1 MMDARKSSIAIGL
14 IVAATLLIIVAGLLP
29 GAKTLSI
36 DAVLRALIAPDG
48 KIESILV
55 WTLRLPRSLAAA
67 TAGAGLAV
75 SGYLL
80 QSLTRN
86 PLADPGITGVTAGA
100 IAPIVTCY
108 VLVPWVPGQYYPFVG
123 LAGGLAAASVTFW
136 VARGGNGRPLHLAL
150 GGISVSLFLGAITIY
165 VLLRAG
171 PQSTALLF
179 WISGGFAG
187 RTWSHLLQM
196 LPWVVIGL
204 AGALALHRVIS
215 MFALSDHAAAGMGVQ
230 LNLWKPILLLLGI
243 CPVAGVAPVAG
254 PVAFV
259 GLAAPHIARLL
270 RPRGTAWEI
279 GLTAAIGSLIVTSAD
294 LIARTVAIPKE
305 LPVGIITA
313 LLGGPVFIYLIQR
326 GRLGFKGERA

>member
-1 MMDARKSSIAIGL
+1 MDARKSSITIGVIL
-14 IVAATLLIIVAGLLP
+14 VATLLIIAAGLMF

-36 DAVLRALIAPDG
+36 EVVIRALVAHDG

-55 WTLRLPRSLAAA
+55 WILRLPRSLAAA

-100 IAPIVTCY
+100 IAPIVTCF
-108 VLVPWVPGQYYPFVG
+108 VLLPWVSGTYYPFVG

-136 VARGGNGRPLHLAL
+136 VSRGGNGRPLHLAL
-150 GGISVSLFLGAITIY
+150 GGISISLFLGAITIY
-165 VLLRAG
+165 VLLLAG

-196 LPWVVIGL
+196 MPWVITGV
-204 AGALALHRVIS
+204 AGALALHRIIS
-215 MFALSDHAAAGMGVQ
+215 MFSLSDHVAAGMGVQ
-230 LNLWKPILLLLGI
+230 LGLWKPVLLILGTA
-243 CPVAGVAPVAG
+243 PVAGVAPVAG

-270 RPRGTAWEI
+270 KPQGTVWEI

-294 LIARTVAIPKE
+294 LIARTIAIPKE

-313 LLGGPVFIYLIQR
+313 LLGGPIFIYLVQR
-326 GRLGFKGERA
+326 GHLDIKGEGA

>member
-1 MMDARKSSIAIGL
+1 MDARKSSIAIGV
-14 IVAATLLIIVAGLLP
+14 IIAATLVIIVAGLMP

-36 DAVLRALIAPDG
+36 QAVWNALVAPDG
-48 KIESILV
+48 KIELILV
-55 WTLRLPRSLAAA
+55 WTLRFPRSLAAA
-67 TAGAGLAV
+67 VVGAGLAV

-100 IAPIVTCY
+100 TAPIVTCF
-108 VLVPWVPGQYYPFVG
+108 VLMPWVPGVYYPFIG

-150 GGISVSLFLGAITIY
+150 GGISVSLFLGAVTIY
-165 VLLRAG
+165 VLLLAG

-196 LPWVVIGL
+196 LPWVMIGL
-204 AGALALHRVIS
+204 VGALALHRVVS

-230 LNLWKPILLLLGI
+230 LNLWKPVLLLLSI
-243 CPVAGVAPVAG
+243 APVAGVAPVAG

-259 GLAAPHIARLL
+259 GLAAPHIAKFLK
-270 RPRGTAWEI
+270 PQGTVWEI
-279 GLTAAIGSLIVTSAD
+279 GLAAAIGSLIVTSAD
-294 LIARTVAIPKE
+294 LIARTIAIPKE

-313 LLGGPVFIYLIQR
+313 LLGGPIFIYLIQR
-326 GRLGFKGERA
+326 GRLDVKAEGA

>member
-1 MMDARKSSIAIGL
+1 MDARKSSIAIGA
-14 IVAATLLIIVAGLLP
+14 IVVATLLIIAVGLMP
-29 GAKTLSI
+29 GARSLSL
-36 DAVLRALIAPDG
+36 DAVLKALVNPDG

-100 IAPIVTCY
+100 VAPIVACF
-108 VLVPWVPGQYYPFVG
+108 VFLPWVSGLYYPFVG
-123 LAGGLAAASVTFW
+123 LAGGLVAASVTFW
-136 VARGGNGRPLHLAL
+136 VARGGNSHPLHLAL
-150 GGISVSLFLGAITIY
+150 GGVSVSLFLGAVTIY
-165 VLLRAG
+165 VLLSAG

-179 WISGGFAG
+179 WLAGGFAG
-187 RTWSHLLQM
+187 RTWGNLVQM
-196 LPWVVIGL
+196 LPWVL
-204 AGALALHRVIS
+204 AGVSGALLLHRVLA
-215 MFALSDHAAAGMGVQ
+215 MFSLDDHSAAAMGVQ
-230 LNLWKPILLLLGI
+230 LNLWKPVLLLLGI

-270 RPRGTAWEI
+270 GPRGTVWEI
-279 GLTAAIGSLIVTSAD
+279 GLTAAIGSMIVTSAD
-294 LIARTVAIPKE
+294 LIARTIAIPKE

-313 LLGGPVFIYLIQR
+313 MVGGPLFIYLIQR
-326 GRLGFKGERA
+326 GRLDFKGEGA

>member
-1 MMDARKSSIAIGL
+1 MDARKSSIAIGF
-14 IVAATLLIIVAGLLP
+14 IVVATLLIIFLGLLP
-29 GAKTLSI
+29 GAKTLSFE
-36 DAVLRALIAPDG
+36 DVLRVLWAPDG

-67 TAGAGLAV
+67 VAGAGLAV

-80 QSLTRN
+80 QALTRN

-100 IAPIVTCY
+100 IAPIVACF
-108 VLVPWVPGQYYPFVG
+108 VFLPWFSFAYYPFVG
-123 LAGGLAAASVTFW
+123 LAGGLAAASVTLW

-150 GGISVSLFLGAITIY
+150 GGVSVSLFLGAITIY
-165 VLLRAG
+165 VLLLAG

-179 WISGGFAG
+179 WLSGGFQG
-187 RTWSHLLQM
+187 RTWSHLVHM
-196 LPWVVIGL
+196 LPWVVLGV
-204 AGALALHRVIS
+204 AGALLLHRVIA
-215 MFALSDHAAAGMGVQ
+215 MFALSDHAAAGMGLQ
-230 LNLWKPILLLLGI
+230 RNLWKPVLLILGI

-270 RPRGTAWEI
+270 NPRGAASETA
-279 GLTAAIGSLIVTSAD
+279 LTAAIGALVVTSAD
-294 LIARTVAIPKE
+294 LVGRTVAIPKE

-313 LLGGPVFIYLIQR
+313 LLGGPIFIYLIQR
-326 GRLGFKGERA
+326 GRLGFKAEHP

>member
-1 MMDARKSSIAIGL
+1 MDARKSSIAIG
-14 IVAATLLIIVAGLLP
+14 VVVVATLLIIVAGLLP

-36 DAVLRALIAPDG
+36 HAALRALFLPDG
-48 KIESILV
+48 KIDAILV
-55 WTLRLPRSLAAA
+55 WTLRLPRSLTAAA
-67 TAGAGLAV
+67 SGAGLAV

-80 QSLTRN
+80 QALTRN

-100 IAPIVTCY
+100 IAPIVTCF
-108 VLVPWVPGQYYPFVG
+108 VLLPWVSGAYYPLIG
-123 LAGGLAAASVTFW
+123 LAGGLAAACVTLW

-165 VLLRAG
+165 VLLLAG

-196 LPWVVIGL
+196 LPWVVIGIT
-204 AGALALHRVIS
+204 GALALHRVIS
-215 MFALSDHAAAGMGVQ
+215 MFALSDHAAAGMGLQ
-230 LNLWKPILLLLGI
+230 LNLWKPVLLVLAI
-243 CPVAGVAPVAG
+243 CPVAGIAPVAG

-270 RPRGTAWEI
+270 RSCGSAWEI
-279 GLTAAIGSLIVTSAD
+279 GLAAAIGSLIVTSAD

-313 LLGGPVFIYLIQR
+313 LVGGPIFIYLIQR
-326 GRLGFKGERA
+326 GRLDFKGEGA

>member
-1 MMDARKSSIAIGL
+1 MDARKSLIAIGF
-14 IVAATLLIIVAGLLP
+14 IVVATLLIIVLGLLP
-29 GAKTLSI
+29 GAKTLSFEN
-36 DAVLRALIAPDG
+36 VLRVLWAPDG

-67 TAGAGLAV
+67 VAGAGLAV

-80 QSLTRN
+80 QALTRN

-100 IAPIVTCY
+100 IAPIVACF
-108 VLVPWVPGQYYPFVG
+108 VFLPWFSSVYYPFIG

-150 GGISVSLFLGAITIY
+150 GGVSVSLFLGAITIY
-165 VLLRAG
+165 VLLLAG

-179 WISGGFAG
+179 WLSGGFQG
-187 RTWSHLLQM
+187 RTWSHLVHM
-196 LPWVVIGL
+196 LPWVVLGV
-204 AGALALHRVIS
+204 AGALLLHRVIA
-215 MFALSDHAAAGMGVQ
+215 MFALSDHAAAGMGLQ
-230 LNLWKPILLLLGI
+230 LNVWKPVLLLLGI
-243 CPVAGVAPVAG
+243 CPVAGIAPIAG

-270 RPRGTAWEI
+270 NPRGVLWETA
-279 GLTAAIGSLIVTSAD
+279 LTAAIGALIVTCAD
-294 LIARTVAIPKE
+294 LIGRTIAIPKE

-326 GRLGFKGERA
+326 GRLDFKAEHP

>member
-1 MMDARKSSIAIGL
+1 MDARKSSIAIGF
-14 IVAATLLIIVAGLLP
+14 IVVVTLLVIAAGLMP
-29 GAKTLSI
+29 GARTLSF
-36 DAVLRALIAPDG
+36 DAVLRALVSPDG
-48 KIESILV
+48 KIESIMV

-100 IAPIVTCY
+100 IAPIVTCF
-108 VLVPWVPGQYYPFVG
+108 VFLPWVSGLYYPLVG

-136 VARGGNGRPLHLAL
+136 VARGGNSHPLHLAL
-150 GGISVSLFLGAITIY
+150 GGVSVSLFLSAITIY
-165 VLLRAG
+165 VLLFAG

-179 WISGGFAG
+179 WLAGGFAG
-187 RTWSHLLQM
+187 RTWMHLLQM
-196 LPWVVIGL
+196 LPWVLIGVL
-204 AGALALHRVIS
+204 GALFLHRILA
-215 MFALSDHAAAGMGVQ
+215 MFALSDHSAAAMGVQ
-230 LNLWKPILLLLGI
+230 LTLWKPVLLLLGI

-270 RPRGTAWEI
+270 RPRGTLSEI
-279 GLTAAIGSLIVTSAD
+279 GLTAAIGALIVTAAD
-294 LIARTVAIPKE
+294 LIARTIAIPKE
-305 LPVGIITA
+305 LPVGIVTA
-313 LLGGPVFIYLIQR
+313 LLGGPLFVYLIQR
-326 GRLGFKGERA
+326 GRLDFKGEGA

>member
-1 MMDARKSSIAIGL
+1 MDARKSSIAIGF
-14 IVAATLLIIVAGLLP
+14 IVVATLLVIFAGLMP
-29 GAKTLSI
+29 GAKVLSI
-36 DAVLRALIAPDG
+36 QAIGKALVAPDG

-67 TAGAGLAV
+67 VAGAGLAV

-100 IAPIVTCY
+100 IAPIVTCF
-108 VLVPWVPGQYYPFVG
+108 VLMPWVPVVLYPFIG
-123 LAGGLAAASVTFW
+123 LAGGLAAAAVTFW

-165 VLLRAG
+165 GLLLAG

-179 WISGGFAG
+179 WVSGGFAG
-187 RTWSHLLQM
+187 RTWSHLFQM
-196 LPWVVIGL
+196 MPWVMIGV
-204 AGALALHRVIS
+204 AGALALHRVVS

-230 LNLWKPILLLLGI
+230 LSVWKPVLLLLGI
-243 CPVAGVAPVAG
+243 APVAGVAPVAG

-270 RPRGTAWEI
+270 KPQGTVWEI
-279 GLTAAIGSLIVTSAD
+279 GMSAAIGSLIVTSSD
-294 LIARTVAIPKE
+294 LVARTIAIPRE

-313 LLGGPVFIYLIQR
+313 LLGGPIFIYLIQR
-326 GRLGFKGERA
+326 GRLGFKEEGA

>member
-1 MMDARKSSIAIGL
+1 MDARKSSTAVGL
-14 IVAATLLIIVAGLLP
+14 IVVATVLIIVAGLLP
-29 GAKTLSI
+29 GAKMLSI
-36 DAVLRALIAPDG
+36 DAVLRVLVAPDG

-75 SGYLL
+75 SGYIL

-100 IAPIVTCY
+100 VAPIVTCF
-108 VLVPWVPGQYYPFVG
+108 VFFPWVSGHLYPFLG
-123 LAGGLAAASVTFW
+123 LAGGLAAATVTFW
-136 VARGGNGRPLHLAL
+136 VARGGTGHPLHLAL
-150 GGISVSLFLGAITIY
+150 GGISISLFLGAITVY
-165 VLLRAG
+165 VLLLAG

-187 RTWSHLLQM
+187 RSWSQLLQM
-196 LPWVVIGL
+196 LPWVVLGV
-204 AGALALHRVIS
+204 AGALALSRVIS
-215 MFALSDHAAAGMGVQ
+215 MFSLSDHAATGMGVQ
-230 LNLWKPILLLLGI
+230 LNLWKPMLLLLGI

-270 RPRGTAWEI
+270 RPSGTGWEI
-279 GLTAAIGSLIVTSAD
+279 GLAAAIGSLIVTTAD
-294 LIARTVAIPKE
+294 LIARTIAIPKE

-313 LLGGPVFIYLIQR
+313 LLGGPIFVYLIQR
-326 GRLGFKGERA
+326 GRLDFRSEGA

>member
-1 MMDARKSSIAIGL
+1 MDARKSSITIAL
-14 IVAATLLIIVAGLLP
+14 IVVATLGIIAAGLMP
-29 GAKTLSI
+29 GAKILSFG
-36 DAVLRALIAPDG
+36 DVVRVLIAPDG

-100 IAPIVTCY
+100 IAPIVTCF
-108 VLVPWVPGQYYPFVG
+108 VFMPWISGLYYPLIG

-136 VARGGNGRPLHLAL
+136 VARGGTAHPLHLAL
-150 GGISVSLFLGAITIY
+150 GGMSVSLFLGAITIY
-165 VLLRAG
+165 VLLFAG
-171 PQSTALLF
+171 PQSTVLLF
-179 WISGGFAG
+179 WLVGGFSG
-187 RTWSHLLQM
+187 RSWTNLMQM
-196 LPWVVIGL
+196 MPWVLVGVS
-204 AGALALHRVIS
+204 GAFILHRVVA
-215 MFALSDHAAAGMGVQ
+215 MFSLNDHSAAAMGVQ
-230 LNLWKPILLLLGI
+230 LDLWKPVLLVLGI

-270 RPRGTAWEI
+270 RPRGTVWEI
-279 GLTAAIGSLIVTSAD
+279 GLTAALGALIVTSAD

-305 LPVGIITA
+305 LPVGILTA
-313 LLGGPVFIYLIQR
+313 LLGGPIFIYLVQR
-326 GRLGFKGERA
+326 GRLDMKGEGA

>member
-1 MMDARKSSIAIGL
+1 MGARKSLIAIGF
-14 IVAATLLIIVAGLLP
+14 IVVATLLIIVLGLLP
-29 GAKTLSI
+29 GAKTLSFEN
-36 DAVLRALIAPDG
+36 VLRVLWAPDG

-67 TAGAGLAV
+67 VAGAGLAV

-80 QSLTRN
+80 QALTRN

-100 IAPIVTCY
+100 IAPIVACF
-108 VLVPWVPGQYYPFVG
+108 VFLPWFSSAYYPFVG

-150 GGISVSLFLGAITIY
+150 GGVSVSLFLGAITIY
-165 VLLRAG
+165 VLLLAG

-179 WISGGFAG
+179 WLSGGFQG
-187 RTWSHLLQM
+187 RTWSHLVHM
-196 LPWVVIGL
+196 LPWVVLGV
-204 AGALALHRVIS
+204 AGALLLHRVIA
-215 MFALSDHAAAGMGVQ
+215 MFALSDHAAAGMGLQ
-230 LNLWKPILLLLGI
+230 LNVWKPVLLLLGI
-243 CPVAGVAPVAG
+243 CPVAGIAPIAG

-270 RPRGTAWEI
+270 NPRGVVWETA
-279 GLTAAIGSLIVTSAD
+279 LTAAIGALIVTCAD
-294 LIARTVAIPKE
+294 LIGRTIAIPKE

-326 GRLGFKGERA
+326 GRLDFKAEHP